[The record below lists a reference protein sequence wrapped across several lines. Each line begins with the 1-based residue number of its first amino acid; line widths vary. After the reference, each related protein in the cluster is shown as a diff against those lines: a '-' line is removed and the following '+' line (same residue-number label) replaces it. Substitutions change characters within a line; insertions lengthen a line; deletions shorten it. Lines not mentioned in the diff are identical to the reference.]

1 MKILASMTLVTA
13 IVLSACVDTTLTPEE
28 QAAQQEA
35 YIRLTVEKIKRVG
48 KPLTLSV
55 RQLQV
60 FDASCFLSQLYAI
73 SANVSPERL
82 EELMVMCNQIA
93 DALDA
98 ARLAAAAAVTS

>member
-35 YIRLTVEKIKRVG
+35 YIRLTVEKIKRAGTPV
-48 KPLTLSV
+48 TLSV
-55 RQLQV
+55 RQLQALDV
-60 FDASCFLSQLYAI
+60 SCFTSQLYAI
-73 SANVSPERL
+73 STNVSPERL
-82 EELMVMCNQIA
+82 EELTVMCNQIA

-98 ARLAAAAAVTS
+98 ARVAAVVPAT